1 MRDGGARDDGRAPPR
16 AKVVLGRVED
26 GDEDAD
32 DLLGVLTVGGGGC
45 WGRKGAGDEKGAGE
59 GADAGYNDCKIVAAV
74 PEAVVGGLIA
84 EDLGGGLDCGRREGR
99 VDGEDE
105 RA

>member
-1 MRDGGARDDGRAPPR
+1 M
-16 AKVVLGRVED
+16 VLGRVED
-26 GDEDAD
+26 GDQDAD

-59 GADAGYNDCKIVAAV
+59 VPDAGYYDREVVAAV
-74 PEAVVGGLIA
+74 PEAVVGGLVA
-84 EDLGGGLDCGRREGR
+84 EDLGGGQIVGIGRGN
-99 VDGEDE
+99 GEDE